1 MNNKVKPKMI
11 AGLTLA
17 LMLILTLTPF
27 SLANAQAP
35 QAKVILDGK
44 TVNFKKP
51 AIVAN
56 GGSTMVAFREVFSFF
71 GMSVDWNAKTYTVT
85 ATKKGLVIEISA
97 DKMTAKVNGGE
108 VPLTQSAFIDG
119 DNKVG
124 TFYVHLR
131 LISEATGATV
141 GWDQKTR
148 TVTITTTD

>member
-1 MNNKVKPKMI
+1 
-11 AGLTLA
+11 
-17 LMLILTLTPF
+17 LILTLTPF
-27 SLANAQAP
+27 SLANSQAP
-35 QAKVILDGK
+35 QAKVILDGR
-44 TVNFKKP
+44 TVNFKTP
-51 AIVAN
+51 AIVVN
-56 GGSTMVAFREVFSFF
+56 GNTMVPFREVFSIF

-148 TVTITTTD
+148 TVTITTND